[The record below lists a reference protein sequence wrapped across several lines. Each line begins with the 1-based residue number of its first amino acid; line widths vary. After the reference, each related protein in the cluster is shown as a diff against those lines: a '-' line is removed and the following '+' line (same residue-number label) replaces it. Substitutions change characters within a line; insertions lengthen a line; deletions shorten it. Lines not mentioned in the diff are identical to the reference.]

1 MKCSRKIFNSAGFLL
16 IAVWSLITMLQR
28 QKRNVTDQ
36 GLDMDAGNWMT
47 TKRFV
52 DPVLLLF
59 GLRLRPPPPPPE
71 SIKVV

>member
-36 GLDMDAGNWMT
+36 GLDMDA
-47 TKRFV
+47 V
-52 DPVLLLF
+52 VLKLQIIL
-59 GLRLRPPPPPPE
+59 
-71 SIKVV
+71 